1 MDEQFVTLM
10 NKYMDIEITLGKV
23 KKEMRDLYDQT
34 KIHNVDENKVMKIYD
49 NLNYEI
55 NKALKNFIIEN
66 LKMIKETME
75 EKINKLEENEDNKF

>member
-1 MDEQFVTLM
+1 MDEQFVTLA
-10 NKYMDIEITLGKV
+10 NKYNDVEMTLGKV
-23 KKEMRDLYDQT
+23 KKEMRDIYDQT

-49 NLNYEI
+49 NLNNEI

-75 EKINKLEENEDNKF
+75 EKINKLEENEE

>member
-1 MDEQFVTLM
+1 MDEQFITLA
-10 NKYMDIEITLGKV
+10 NKYNDIEMTLGKV
-23 KKEMRDLYDQT
+23 KKEMRDLYDQI

-49 NLNYEI
+49 KLNDEI

-75 EKINKLEENEDNKF
+75 EKINELQN

>member
-1 MDEQFVTLM
+1 MEEQFVTLM
-10 NKYMDIEITLGKV
+10 NKYMNVEMTLGKV
-23 KKEMRDLYDQT
+23 KKEMRDLYDQV

-49 NLNYEI
+49 NLNNEI

-75 EKINKLEENEDNKF
+75 ERINELQK

>member
-10 NKYMDIEITLGKV
+10 NKYMDVEMTLGKV

-49 NLNYEI
+49 NLNNEI

-75 EKINKLEENEDNKF
+75 EKINKLEENEE

>member
-1 MDEQFVTLM
+1 MDEQFVTLA
-10 NKYMDIEITLGKV
+10 NKYNDVEMTLGKI

-34 KIHNVDENKVMKIYD
+34 KIHNVDESKVMKIYD
-49 NLNYEI
+49 NLNDEI

-75 EKINKLEENEDNKF
+75 EKINKLEENEE